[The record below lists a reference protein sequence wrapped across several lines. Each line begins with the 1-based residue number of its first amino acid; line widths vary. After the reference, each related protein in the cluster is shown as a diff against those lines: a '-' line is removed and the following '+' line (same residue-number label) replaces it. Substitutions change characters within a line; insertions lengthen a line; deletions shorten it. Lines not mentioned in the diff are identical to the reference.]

1 MEETMLNL
9 QANMYSSGDHFD
21 DGLTRKPLNI
31 LDPLREAPQDDPEFL
46 VSLDRKMDY
55 DKIFNVVKSTVRS
68 VTGKERSGLGLALS
82 DLPATL
88 GAFWQVGG
96 NYIVMNQVLIDAMS
110 KLTGS
115 SREFNSFVYMIL
127 THEYLHSLG
136 FINEMEAREMTA
148 RVALKSFGKDHPA
161 FTMSNGDLWSLYP
174 QLRMLTGG
182 TGQSMKIIGNFD
194 SSSTSYIA

>member
-1 MEETMLNL
+1 MLNL